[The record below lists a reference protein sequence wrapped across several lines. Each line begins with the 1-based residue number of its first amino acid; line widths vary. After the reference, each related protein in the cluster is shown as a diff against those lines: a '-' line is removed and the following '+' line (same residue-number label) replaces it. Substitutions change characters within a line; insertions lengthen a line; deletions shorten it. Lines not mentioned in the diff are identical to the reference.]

1 MALFADAGCDI
12 VATDQPHESAVAS
25 GWTDSEVEWAGGLE
39 GLNDVGL
46 CARRRVRG
54 SG

>member
-1 MALFADAGCDI
+1 MALFADAGCDV

-25 GWTDSEVEWAGGLE
+25 GWTESEVEWAGGLE
-39 GLNDVGL
+39 GLNDFGL
-46 CARRRVRG
+46 CAAGRVPA